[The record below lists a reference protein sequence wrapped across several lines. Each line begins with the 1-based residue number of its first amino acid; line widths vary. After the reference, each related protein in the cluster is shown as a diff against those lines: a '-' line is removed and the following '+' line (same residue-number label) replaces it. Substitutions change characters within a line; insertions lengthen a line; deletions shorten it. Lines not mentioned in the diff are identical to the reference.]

1 MYSIYTACVSTASL
15 VAFTCGAMA
24 FRLTPVIVEEAYI
37 LTGGMQSGSHHPLV
51 VPKEETILINGER
64 YWELKPSGKSAHAI
78 STIFGRRETQVVLD
92 DLKCMRRAQ
101 TLKLTRQS
109 GAGLFAD
116 TTQLRAWSH
125 NDRVEA
131 KRCRDMLSLED
142 PSQRLVTVRL
152 PKVEASPA
160 IEMIM
165 VAELSLRANL
175 VVQMTAVN
183 LTWIASASMHIRKSE
198 HTNTVTWDETK
209 HAWLGARLTEE
220 HTCMHSCT

>member
-1 MYSIYTACVSTASL
+1 
-15 VAFTCGAMA
+15 
-24 FRLTPVIVEEAYI
+24 
-37 LTGGMQSGSHHPLV
+37 MQSGSHHPLV

-78 STIFGRRETQVVLD
+78 STTFGRRETQVVLD

-131 KRCRDMLSLED
+131 KRCKDMLSLED
-142 PSQRLVTVRL
+142 PDQRLVTVRL

-175 VVQMTAVN
+175 VVQMTAAN

-209 HAWLGARLTEE
+209 HAWLGGPAHRGAY
-220 HTCMHSCT
+220 MHAFMYMAYTIRRKLIMAYHRMHVML